1 MLKVNSLWNI
11 KLRSKYSIDVIIP
24 NIKPWT
30 YFFLVNSLLNRY
42 PDINITMDIAIK
54 INILLVL
61 NPKRFVILNKIDI
74 IIKEIKGIANVFK
87 YLNI

>member
-1 MLKVNSLWNI
+1 MLNI
-11 KLRSKYSIDVIIP
+11 KLSNKYNIDVIIP
-24 NIKPWT
+24 NIKPWI
-30 YFFLVNSLLNRY
+30 YFFLSVSLLNRY

-87 YLNI
+87 YLII

>member
-1 MLKVNSLWNI
+1 MLNI
-11 KLRSKYSIDVIIP
+11 KLSNKYNIDVIIP
-24 NIKPWT
+24 NINPWI

-87 YLNI
+87 YLII

>member
-1 MLKVNSLWNI
+1 MLNI
-11 KLRSKYSIDVIIP
+11 KLSNKYNIDVIIP
-24 NIKPWT
+24 NIKPWI

-42 PDINITMDIAIK
+42 PDINITMDIATK

-87 YLNI
+87 YLII

>member
-1 MLKVNSLWNI
+1 MLNI
-11 KLRSKYSIDVIIP
+11 KLSNKYNIDVIIP
-24 NIKPWT
+24 NIKPWI
-30 YFFLVNSLLNRY
+30 YFFLSVSLLNRY
-42 PDINITMDIAIK
+42 PDINITMDIDIK

-87 YLNI
+87 YLII